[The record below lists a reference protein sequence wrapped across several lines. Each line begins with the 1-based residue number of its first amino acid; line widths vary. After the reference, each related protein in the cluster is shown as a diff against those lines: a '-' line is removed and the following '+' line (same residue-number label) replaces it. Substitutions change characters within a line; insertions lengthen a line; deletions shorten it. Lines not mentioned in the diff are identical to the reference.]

1 MFFSGTFLYFFYY
14 CFHCFFQACIDLQNR
29 MDCQND
35 DKARE
40 LEELRERM
48 MKENMFLNA
57 INHKTMSVYFDAFR

>member
-1 MFFSGTFLYFFYY
+1 MF
-14 CFHCFFQACIDLQNR
+14 FFQACIDLQNR

>member
-1 MFFSGTFLYFFYY
+1 MNFFVVFLLLFLLF
-14 CFHCFFQACIDLQNR
+14 FFQACIDLQNR

>member
-1 MFFSGTFLYFFYY
+1 MNFFVMFLLLFLLF
-14 CFHCFFQACIDLQNR
+14 FFQACIDLQNR

>member
-1 MFFSGTFLYFFYY
+1 
-14 CFHCFFQACIDLQNR
+14 

>member
-1 MFFSGTFLYFFYY
+1 MNFFVMFLLLFLLFFL
-14 CFHCFFQACIDLQNR
+14 QACIDLQNR

>member
-1 MFFSGTFLYFFYY
+1 MLCFCYFFY
-14 CFHCFFQACIDLQNR
+14 CFFFQACIDLQNR

>member
-1 MFFSGTFLYFFYY
+1 MIFFVVFLIVFLIV
-14 CFHCFFQACIDLQNR
+14 FFQACIDLQNR